1 MLKFLVYKL
10 LLCPIL
16 TSIGHNVKVKLCPLV
31 DTLKQLRYQIAHIQ
45 DNTLDHEYPELNQF
59 LSDTQV
65 SLPFAVSDLAFLYQF
80 LYVYG
85 RKSEA
90 TYNRFRN
97 ELERFYLWAWHY
109 KHISV
114 FDLRREDIE
123 AYVEF
128 IVEPDPSWVSD
139 SVQWRFKDFHGSR
152 LVNCNWRPFI
162 VKENGISQQTFAA
175 MFTALN
181 VFYKFAILEEKTFAN
196 FVPVVKKNSPYLIT
210 ESQIKLPDT
219 LSNLQWEY
227 VFGVTKDQCEVLPEL
242 ERNLFTLAC
251 LKGLYLRISELSE
264 RPQWSP
270 VMSHFWQDPDGFWY
284 LRIMGKGN
292 KLRDVTLSEDFIFYL
307 RRYREYR
314 GLPSLPRVDEPH
326 PIIHKLR
333 GQGGMNVRQ
342 IRRIVQ
348 QSFDLAVDSLKRDG
362 FEDESEQLKAATA
375 HWLRHTG
382 ATHDAQHRPLKH
394 LSEDLGH
401 AKIATTDQ
409 IYIQTNIKDR
419 AKSGSKRKL

>member
-1 MLKFLVYKL
+1 MLV
-10 LLCPIL
+10 
-16 TSIGHNVKVKLCPLV
+16 PLV
-31 DTLKQLRYQIAHIQ
+31 DTFKQLRYQIAHLE
-45 DNTLDHEYPELNQF
+45 DATLPQEYPELDVYLSKVTKSIPQA
-59 LSDTQV
+59 LSD
-65 SLPFAVSDLAFLYQF
+65 LGFLYQF

-90 TYNRFRN
+90 TFNRFRN
-97 ELERFYLWAWHY
+97 ELERFHLWAWT
-109 KHISV
+109 IRQLSV
-114 FDLRREDIE
+114 FDLKRDDIE
-123 AYVEF
+123 AYVDFMVQPEHA
-128 IVEPDPSWVSD
+128 WCAD
-139 SVQWRFKDFHGSR
+139 SVQWRFKENQGVR
-152 LVNCNWRPFI
+152 VVNKNWRPFAN
-162 VKENGISQQTFAA
+162 KEQAVSQQTLAA

-181 VFYKFAILEEKTFAN
+181 VFYKFAILEEKTTTN
-196 FVPVVKKNSPYLIT
+196 FVPVVKKNSPYLVV

-227 VFGVTKDQCEVLPEL
+227 VLGVTKDKCSEHPEL

-264 RPQWSP
+264 RQQWSP

-292 KLRDVTLSEDFIFYL
+292 KLRDVTLSEDFVDYL
-307 RRYREYR
+307 KRYRTYR
-314 GLPSLPRVDEPH
+314 GLSPLPRVDEPY

-333 GQGGMNVRQ
+333 GKGGMNVRQ

-348 QSFDLAVDSLKRDG
+348 QSFDLAIESLNKDG
-362 FEDESEQLKAATA
+362 FNDEAEQLKAATA

-419 AKSGSKRKL
+419 ARSGSKRKL

>member
-1 MLKFLVYKL
+1 MLA
-10 LLCPIL
+10 
-16 TSIGHNVKVKLCPLV
+16 PLV
-31 DTLKQLRYQIAHIQ
+31 DTFKQLRYQIAHVE
-45 DNTLDHEYPELNQF
+45 DDTLQQEYPELEAYVSNVA
-59 LSDTQV
+59 LSIPEARV
-65 SLPFAVSDLAFLYQF
+65 DLSFLYQF

-90 TYNRFRN
+90 TFSRFRN
-97 ELERFYLWAWHY
+97 ELERFYLWSWNI
-109 KHISV
+109 KSTGV
-114 FDLRREDIE
+114 FDLKRDDIE
-123 AYVEF
+123 EYVDF
-128 IVEPDPSWVSD
+128 MVQPDSVWCSD
-139 SVQWRFKDFHGSR
+139 SVQWRYKEKLGER
-152 LVNCNWRPFI
+152 LINPNWRPF
-162 VKENGISQQTFAA
+162 VSKEQSVSQQTLAA

-181 VFYKFAILEEKTFAN
+181 VFYKFAILEEKTTTN
-196 FVPVVKKNSPYLIT
+196 FVPVVKKNCPYLIV

-227 VFGVTKDQCEVLPEL
+227 VLGVTKDRCDEHPEL

-264 RPQWSP
+264 RAQWSP

-284 LRIMGKGN
+284 LRIMGKGT
-292 KLRDVTLSEDFIFYL
+292 KLRDVTLSEDFVDYL
-307 RRYREYR
+307 KRYRIYR
-314 GLPSLPRVDEPH
+314 GLPPLPRVDEPY
-326 PIIHKLR
+326 PIVHKLR
-333 GQGGMNVRQ
+333 GKGGMNVRQ
-342 IRRIVQ
+342 LRRIVQ
-348 QSFDLAVDSLKRDG
+348 QSFDLAVESLNKDG
-362 FEDESEQLKAATA
+362 FSDEAEQLKAATT

>member
-1 MLKFLVYKL
+1 ML
-10 LLCPIL
+10 
-16 TSIGHNVKVKLCPLV
+16 TPLV
-31 DTLKQLRYQIAHIQ
+31 DTLKQLRYQIAHIE
-45 DNTLDHEYPELNQF
+45 DDTLIQEYPELNAY
-59 LSDTQV
+59 LSTLNHDV
-65 SLPFAVSDLAFLYQF
+65 PRALEDIEFLYQF

-90 TYNRFRN
+90 TFNRFRN
-97 ELERFYLWAWHY
+97 ELERFYLWSWNF
-109 KHISV
+109 KQMSV

-128 IVEPDPSWVSD
+128 VVDPDSNWVSN
-139 SVQWRFKDFHGSR
+139 SVQWRFKDKQGVR
-152 LVNCNWRPFI
+152 RVNIAWRPF
-162 VKENGISQQTFAA
+162 VYKENGLSQQTFAA

-227 VFGVTKDQCEVLPEL
+227 VFGVTRDYCDAKPEL
-242 ERNLFTLAC
+242 ERNLFVLAC

-284 LRIMGKGN
+284 IRVMGKGN
-292 KLRDVTLSEDFIFYL
+292 KLRDVTLSEDFIVYL

-314 GLPSLPRVDEPH
+314 GLPALPRVDEPS
-326 PIIHKLR
+326 PIVHKLR

-348 QSFDLAVDSLKRDG
+348 QSFDLAIESLKQDG
-362 FEDESEQLKAATA
+362 FSDESEQLEAATA

-419 AKSGSKRKL
+419 AKSGAKRKL

>member
-1 MLKFLVYKL
+1 ML
-10 LLCPIL
+10 
-16 TSIGHNVKVKLCPLV
+16 TPLV
-31 DTLKQLRYQIAHIQ
+31 DTLKQLRYQIAHIE
-45 DNTLDHEYPELNQF
+45 DDTLIQEYPELNAY
-59 LSDTQV
+59 LSTLNHDV
-65 SLPFAVSDLAFLYQF
+65 PRALEDIEFLYQF

-90 TYNRFRN
+90 TFNRFRN
-97 ELERFYLWAWHY
+97 ELERFYLWSWNF
-109 KHISV
+109 KQMSV

-128 IVEPDPSWVSD
+128 VVDPDSNWVSN
-139 SVQWRFKDFHGSR
+139 SVQWRFKDKQGVR
-152 LVNCNWRPFI
+152 CVNIAWRPF
-162 VKENGISQQTFAA
+162 VYKENGLSQQTFAA

-227 VFGVTKDQCEVLPEL
+227 VFGVTRDYCDAKPEL
-242 ERNLFTLAC
+242 ERNLFVLAC

-284 LRIMGKGN
+284 IRVMGKGN
-292 KLRDVTLSEDFIFYL
+292 KLRDVTLSEDFIVYL

-314 GLPSLPRVDEPH
+314 GLPALPRVDEPY
-326 PIIHKLR
+326 PIVHKLR

-348 QSFDLAVDSLKRDG
+348 QSFDLAIESLKQDG
-362 FEDESEQLKAATA
+362 FSDESEQLEAATA

-419 AKSGSKRKL
+419 AKSGAKRKL

>member
-1 MLKFLVYKL
+1 ML
-10 LLCPIL
+10 
-16 TSIGHNVKVKLCPLV
+16 TPLV
-31 DTLKQLRYQIAHIQ
+31 DTLKQLRYQIAHIE
-45 DNTLDHEYPELNQF
+45 DDTLIQEYPELNAY
-59 LSDTQV
+59 LSTLNHEIPRALEDIE
-65 SLPFAVSDLAFLYQF
+65 FLYQF

-90 TYNRFRN
+90 TFNRFRN
-97 ELERFYLWAWHY
+97 ELERFYLWSWNF
-109 KHISV
+109 KQMSV

-128 IVEPDPSWVSD
+128 VVDPDSNWVSN
-139 SVQWRFKDFHGSR
+139 SVQWRFKDKQGVR
-152 LVNCNWRPFI
+152 CVNIAWRPF
-162 VKENGISQQTFAA
+162 VYKENGLSQQTFAA

-227 VFGVTKDQCEVLPEL
+227 VFGVTRDYCDAKPEL
-242 ERNLFTLAC
+242 ERNLFVLAC

-284 LRIMGKGN
+284 IRVMGKGN
-292 KLRDVTLSEDFIFYL
+292 KLRDVTLSEDFIVYL

-314 GLPSLPRVDEPH
+314 GLPALPRVDEPS
-326 PIIHKLR
+326 PIVHKLR

-348 QSFDLAVDSLKRDG
+348 QSFDLAIESLKQDG
-362 FEDESEQLKAATA
+362 FSDESEQLEAATA

-419 AKSGSKRKL
+419 AKSGAKRKL

>member
-1 MLKFLVYKL
+1 M
-10 LLCPIL
+10 
-16 TSIGHNVKVKLCPLV
+16 TPLV
-31 DTLKQLRYQIAHIQ
+31 DTLKQLRYLIAHL
-45 DNTLDHEYPELNQF
+45 DDDTLHSEYPAMYEFLNNNRLERKLCLDELK
-59 LSDTQV
+59 
-65 SLPFAVSDLAFLYQF
+65 FLYQF

-90 TYNRFRN
+90 TFNRFRN
-97 ELERFYLWAWHY
+97 EIERFHLWSWLIQE
-109 KHISV
+109 KSV
-114 FDLRREDIE
+114 FDLKRDDIE

-128 IVEPDPSWVSD
+128 VVEPDKDWLAN
-139 SVQWRFKDFHGSR
+139 SVQWRFKNDKGLR
-152 LVNCNWRPFI
+152 QVNPNWRPF
-162 VKENGISQQTFAA
+162 VYKENGVSQQTLAS

-181 VFYKFAILEEKTFAN
+181 VFYKFAILEEKSFAN
-196 FVPVVKKNSPYLIT
+196 FVPVVKKNCPYLVVQ
-210 ESQIKLPDT
+210 SQIKMPDT
-219 LSNLQWEY
+219 LSDLQWEY
-227 VFGVTKDQCEVLPEL
+227 VFGVTKDLCEQQPKL

-270 VMSHFWQDPDGFWY
+270 VMSHFWQDQDGFWF

-292 KLRDVTLSEDFIFYL
+292 KLRDVTLSDDFVDYL
-307 RRYREYR
+307 KRYRLSR
-314 GLPSLPRVDEPH
+314 GLTALPRVDEPH

-342 IRRIVQ
+342 LRRIVQ
-348 QSFDLAVDSLKRDG
+348 ESFDLAIEKLKLDG
-362 FEDESEQLKAATA
+362 FDEESERLEAATT

-382 ATHDAQHRPLKH
+382 ATHDAQTRPLKH

-409 IYIQTNIKDR
+409 IYIQTNVKER
-419 AKSGSKRKL
+419 AKSGLKRKL